1 MAYFD
6 SEKNKAI
13 WQKHL
18 ASLDEERQRRKENG
32 YKPEK
37 AKAVVADEN
46 SVRPGVRVINFEQ
59 LVAKEQARSK
69 ARKEMARQR
78 QREMQREMK
87 LDQKAL

>member
-18 ASLDEERQRRKENG
+18 ASLDMERQRRKENG
-32 YKPEK
+32 FKPEK
-37 AKAVVADEN
+37 VKAAAVSEQAAT
-46 SVRPGVRVINFEQ
+46 PGIRVISFEE
-59 LVAKEQARSK
+59 LVAKEQARTK

-78 QREMQREMK
+78 QREMQIEMK
-87 LDQKAL
+87 MDQKAL